1 VRRRLVVSTIA
12 IVMVVLGA
20 MAVPVGQIIQNSAEE
35 QLDARLEQ
43 QAATIA
49 AAVSDAAA
57 DGRVITDDAIRDLLG
72 PSDGVQVV
80 ASDGR
85 VIIDLMPNGVT
96 SARVSTRTA
105 INGSIVTMVT
115 DADPLDASVRRQL
128 LVLLFLAFGGIAAA
142 AGLAAVQGH
151 QLARPLEKLASRAT
165 RLGTG
170 DFSRQPPIRTHIPE
184 IDDIGNSLDTS
195 ASRLDTLLG
204 NERHFTADATHQL
217 RTGIAGIA
225 MRVEIMTMRPE
236 PEVAAEA
243 RTILEQTDQLNR
255 TIDDLLAVAR
265 NRTDSDRV
273 PFDLEDLVDAHVADW
288 MPRFTADRRRLVVS
302 RNSPAV
308 VLGTKGL
315 AGQVIDIMLDNAL
328 RHSSAA
334 VHVRIDGSSVTVIDY
349 GPGMSELEAR
359 TAFDGPVDPAARHGR
374 GLPLARRLAHVDGAT
389 LTIAKLKPFA
399 IEFRLVR
406 NDKPAAATAFHDAN
420 SPSSSSV

>member
-43 QAATIA
+43 QAATVA

-57 DGRVITDDAIRDLLG
+57 DGQVISDEAIRDLLG
-72 PSDGVQVV
+72 PNDGVQVV
-80 ASDGR
+80 ASDGT
-85 VIIDLMPNGVT
+85 VTIDLMPNGVT

-105 INGSIVTMVT
+105 INGSIITMVT
-115 DADPLDASVRRQL
+115 DADPLDDSVRRQL
-128 LVLLFLAFGGIAAA
+128 LILLFLAFGGIAAA

-151 QLARPLEKLASRAT
+151 QLARPLEQLASRAT
-165 RLGTG
+165 QLGTG
-170 DFSRQPPIRTHIPE
+170 DFSRRPPIRTQIPE
-184 IDDIGNSLDTS
+184 IDHIGSALDTS
-195 ASRLDTLLG
+195 ASKLDTLLG

-225 MRVEIMTMRPE
+225 MRVEIMTMHPE

-255 TIDDLLAVAR
+255 TIDELLAVAR
-265 NRTDSDRV
+265 NRTDTERV
-273 PFDLEDLVDAHVADW
+273 PFDIGELVDAHVADW
-288 MPRFTADRRRLVVS
+288 TPRFTAARRRLVVS
-302 RNSPAV
+302 RNSPDV

-315 AGQVIDIMLDNAL
+315 AGQVIDILLDNAL
-328 RHSSAA
+328 RHSNAA
-334 VHVRIDGSSVTVIDY
+334 VHVRVDGCSVTVIDY

-359 TAFDGPVDPAARHGR
+359 TVFDGPVDPAARHGR

-389 LTIAKLKPFA
+389 VTISKLKPFA

-406 NDKPAAATAFHDAN
+406 YDGPAPARENQTP
-420 SPSSSSV
+420 PSGGGT

>member
-1 VRRRLVVSTIA
+1 MRRRLVVSTIA

-20 MAVPVGQIIQNSAEE
+20 MAVPVGQIIQHSAEE

-49 AAVSDAAA
+49 AAVSDAAV
-57 DGRVITDDAIRDLLG
+57 DGRVITYEAIRGLFG
-72 PSDGVQVV
+72 PNDGIQVV
-80 ASDGR
+80 TSDGR
-85 VIIDLMPNGVT
+85 VVIDLMPNGVT

-105 INGSIVTMVT
+105 TDGSIVTVVT

-151 QLARPLEKLASRAT
+151 QLARPLERLASRAT

-170 DFSRQPPIRTHIPE
+170 DFSRRTPIRTQIPE
-184 IDDIGNSLDTS
+184 IDAIGSALDTS

-236 PEVAAEA
+236 PEVASEA

-255 TIDDLLAVAR
+255 TIDELLAVAR
-265 NRTDSDRV
+265 NRTDTDRV
-273 PFDLEDLVDAHVADW
+273 PFDLEELVDAHIADW
-288 MPRFTADRRRLVVS
+288 IPRFVADRRRLEVS
-302 RNSPAV
+302 HNSPGV

-315 AGQVIDIMLDNAL
+315 AGQVVDIMLDNAL
-328 RHSSAA
+328 RHSTAA
-334 VHVRIDGSSVTVIDY
+334 VHVRVDGSAVTVIDY
-349 GPGMSELEAR
+349 GHGMTEVDAR
-359 TAFDGPVDPAARHGR
+359 TVFDGPVDPAARHGR
-374 GLPLARRLAHVDGAT
+374 GLPLARRLAHVDGAA
-389 LTIAKLKPFA
+389 LTISALKPFA

-406 NDKPAAATAFHDAN
+406 YEAAGTTN
-420 SPSSSSV
+420 SSN